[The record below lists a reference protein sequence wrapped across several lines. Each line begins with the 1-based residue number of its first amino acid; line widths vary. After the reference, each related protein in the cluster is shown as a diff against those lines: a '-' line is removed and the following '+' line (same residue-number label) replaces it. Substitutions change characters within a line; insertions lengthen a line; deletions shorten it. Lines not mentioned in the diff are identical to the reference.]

1 MEAGCKQEIIEL
13 HQFFQTWF
21 CGQVEDSDQGFG
33 RFARV
38 IAEDFSI
45 ISPTGSINHREAILG
60 MVRSS
65 YGSWQNGNG
74 RIWIENVVTR
84 WQDGDM
90 CLLTYEEWQ
99 EIDEHI
105 TARLSSVLFR
115 EKFATPHGVE
125 WVHLHETWL
134 PTSEA

>member
-13 HQFFQTWF
+13 HQFFQDWY
-21 CGQVEDSDQGFG
+21 QGELEESEHEFN

-38 IAEDFSI
+38 MAEEFSI
-45 ISPTGSINHREAILG
+45 ISPTGSINHRDAILE
-60 MVRSS
+60 MVRHS
-65 YGSWQNGNG
+65 YGSWENRNG
-74 RIWIENVVTR
+74 RIWIENVVMH

-115 EKFATPHGVE
+115 DQFATPHGVE

-134 PTSEA
+134 PTVEA